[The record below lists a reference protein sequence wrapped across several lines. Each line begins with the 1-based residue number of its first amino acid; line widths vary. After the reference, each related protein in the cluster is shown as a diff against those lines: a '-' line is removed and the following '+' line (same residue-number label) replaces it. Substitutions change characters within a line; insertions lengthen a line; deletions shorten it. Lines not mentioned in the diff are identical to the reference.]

1 VARFCRAKNTL
12 STPLSP
18 KDKLVVETLISWWI
32 DSPYLRMA
40 VGFVALVAVMFLVRT
55 QAHAFILRFAR
66 AVRSQLRLL
75 ARFCLRI
82 AQRMRLRN
90 YEVTRALAE
99 QLLQRRIEKEF
110 MRIESMVVGDL
121 ANYQRMAASINRQ
134 LDTIN
139 RDYEESMQVPPAPP
153 QWIEAVDAL
162 AALEHGNQ
170 SSEVLSR
177 ILSDMHETIRE
188 HQREAMREHRWTVSS
203 RHKILAGLRP
213 KWSRLNKLLATVD
226 NKMDALAQRL
236 KQVDQ
241 HMGRYEMM
249 ASNAGYGFMSSV
261 LVRFIL
267 SVAFCAAGVIAA
279 VALNSLVAAPLSG
292 LLGELS
298 LLGLAP
304 STYATLLIISMLL
317 FSAALLFESLRIT
330 HLLPLMAAISRKGRL
345 MLLWGSGLGVSMLAL
360 LSAGLASGYLVAP
373 DQGLQP
379 PQVAVA
385 LLTLSTALVVAVSI
399 VPLEYFIYTLRPVV
413 SSALQML
420 LHGMAFALRMLSA
433 MVMEVGRLLLHI
445 YDLVIFIPLKV
456 SQERSQKRPVDLTAE
471 AEAAQ
476 QADEPI
482 KPQLRDE
489 AKIRRLDFSG
499 DRGKP

>member
-1 VARFCRAKNTL
+1 
-12 STPLSP
+12 
-18 KDKLVVETLISWWI
+18 
-32 DSPYLRMA
+32 
-40 VGFVALVAVMFLVRT
+40 
-55 QAHAFILRFAR
+55 
-66 AVRSQLRLL
+66 
-75 ARFCLRI
+75 
-82 AQRMRLRN
+82 
-90 YEVTRALAE
+90 
-99 QLLQRRIEKEF
+99 
-110 MRIESMVVGDL
+110 
-121 ANYQRMAASINRQ
+121 
-134 LDTIN
+134 
-139 RDYEESMQVPPAPP
+139 
-153 QWIEAVDAL
+153 
-162 AALEHGNQ
+162 
-170 SSEVLSR
+170 
-177 ILSDMHETIRE
+177 
-188 HQREAMREHRWTVSS
+188 
-203 RHKILAGLRP
+203 
-213 KWSRLNKLLATVD
+213 
-226 NKMDALAQRL
+226 
-236 KQVDQ
+236 
-241 HMGRYEMM
+241 
-249 ASNAGYGFMSSV
+249 
-261 LVRFIL
+261 
-267 SVAFCAAGVIAA
+267 
-279 VALNSLVAAPLSG
+279 LSG